1 MTSGRKRDKRQKRT
15 NEPPELNP
23 RPGSAIIEPDNPRRP
38 HRDEPG
44 PDSPREPGDLP
55 DQKLDDR
62 QSLDK

>member
-1 MTSGRKRDKRQKRT
+1 MTSQGKGDKRQKHT
-15 NEPPELNP
+15 NEPSELSP

-62 QSLDK
+62 QSFHK